1 MYIANIITNSNIN
14 VDKYFNVSNSLD
26 NIIPNLPTL
35 IIGWDIVKTINPYA
49 DFIDKK
55 LSENTYWTFKK
66 IERRDIYESDLYD
79 FISLSYQNLI
89 KDISYQFV
97 DFIQDLNVRTT
108 FKTILKDK
116 QKITY
121 QHQSMLYIYSD
132 KIIYGI
138 DLNQGA
144 YLEYDTETILHK
156 LKITSKV
163 FLDDKIITE
172 YNDIIEMLDNQIKY
186 IPYLYYIENFL
197 KK

>member
-1 MYIANIITNSNIN
+1 MHIANIITNSNIN
-14 VDKYFNVSNSLD
+14 VDKYFNIVNSLD

-35 IIGWDIVKTINPYA
+35 IIGWDIVKTINPDA

-55 LSENTYWTFKK
+55 LSENIYWTFKK
-66 IERRDIYESDLYD
+66 TERRDIFESDLYD

-89 KDISYQFV
+89 KDISYHFV

-108 FKTILKDK
+108 FKGILKDK

-138 DLNQGA
+138 DLNQGS
-144 YLEYDTETILHK
+144 YLEYDTEMILHK
-156 LKITSKV
+156 IKITSKT

-186 IPYLYYIENFL
+186 IQYLYYIENNL
-197 KK
+197 KN

>member
-1 MYIANIITNSNIN
+1 MHIANIITNSNIN
-14 VDKYFNVSNSLD
+14 VDKYFNIVNSLD

-35 IIGWDIVKTINPYA
+35 IIGWDIVKTINPDT

-55 LSENTYWTFKK
+55 LSENIYWTFKK
-66 IERRDIYESDLYD
+66 TERRDIFESDLYD

-97 DFIQDLNVRTT
+97 DFIQDLNVRKT
-108 FKTILKDK
+108 FKGILKDK

-138 DLNQGA
+138 DLNQGS
-144 YLEYDTETILHK
+144 YLEYDTEILLHK
-156 LKITSKV
+156 IKITSKT
-163 FLDDKIITE
+163 FLEDKIITE

-186 IPYLYYIENFL
+186 IPYLYYIENNL
-197 KK
+197 KN